1 MTEVPLLPNRPAQA
15 EGEDDRQQLDRGH
28 EDHGPDDD
36 VEIVLDQH
44 DQLVVAARG
53 HVGVIDV
60 WVLDAVWLAGLYEYL
75 VSSQNTAGLRDL
87 QVRRGQRRNSGKNKG
102 VGWSYLANCFHHKK
116 I

>member
-53 HVGVIDV
+53 HVGVVNV
-60 WVLDAVWLAGLYEYL
+60 WVLDAVWLGRLDEDL
-75 VSSQNTAGLRDL
+75 VSGEDAARLGDL
-87 QVRRGQRRNSGKNKG
+87 K
-102 VGWSYLANCFHHKK
+102 
-116 I
+116 